1 MSLPFLAAITSWPSA
16 LAPVGA
22 GWRPGGYGYG
32 CEMPDPPFKATLAA
46 AREGD
51 ETAWQRLFRSLAPAL
66 LGYLR
71 ANGASEPEDVL
82 SETFLQ
88 LARDLG
94 RFAGDERG
102 FRSWAFS
109 VARNRLIDASRS
121 AARRPFD
128 PVEQVPEPTEASM
141 HAPDAA
147 EQALARIGAE
157 EVRDVLEAL
166 SPDQRDVLLL
176 RVLGDLTVAEVAH
189 SLGKRQG
196 AIKALQR
203 RGLAAAER
211 ELERRGVTL

>member
-1 MSLPFLAAITSWPSA
+1 
-16 LAPVGA
+16 
-22 GWRPGGYGYG
+22 
-32 CEMPDPPFKATLAA
+32 MPDPPFKATLAA

-51 ETAWQRLFRSLAPAL
+51 EAAWQRLFRSLAPAL

-71 ANGASEPEDVL
+71 ASGAREPEDVL

-88 LARDLG
+88 LARDVG

-102 FRSWAFS
+102 FRAWAFS
-109 VARNRLIDASRS
+109 IARNRLIDASRS
-121 AARRPFD
+121 AARRPSD
-128 PVEQVPEPTEASM
+128 PVEHVPEPIEASM

-147 EQALARIGAE
+147 EQALSRIGAD

-176 RVLGDLTVAEVAH
+176 RVLGDLTVADVARA
-189 SLGKRQG
+189 LGKRQG